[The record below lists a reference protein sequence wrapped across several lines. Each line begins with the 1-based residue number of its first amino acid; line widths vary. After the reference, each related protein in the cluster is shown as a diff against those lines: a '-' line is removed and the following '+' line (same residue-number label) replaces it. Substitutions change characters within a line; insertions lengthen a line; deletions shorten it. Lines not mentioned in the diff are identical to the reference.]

1 MIKYNEASKKMTTP
15 HISGILRLN
24 SKIEKWE
31 PTIDSPIEKDDEV
44 NEDTKLEVKDT
55 IK

>member
-24 SKIEKWE
+24 KKIENWE
-31 PTIDSPIEKDDEV
+31 PTID
-44 NEDTKLEVKDT
+44 
-55 IK
+55 